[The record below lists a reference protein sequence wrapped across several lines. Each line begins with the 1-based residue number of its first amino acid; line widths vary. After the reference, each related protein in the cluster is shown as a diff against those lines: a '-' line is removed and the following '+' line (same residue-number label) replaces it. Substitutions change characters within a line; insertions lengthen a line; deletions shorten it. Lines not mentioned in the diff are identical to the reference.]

1 MTDSSAL
8 LDQLK
13 EFIDTERSYVK
24 RLGILKQDY
33 ADPLRSFARSKE
45 TAILPAY
52 EAKIL
57 FGNIDSLLPVNE
69 AFLADLEKMIAPNGS
84 KTVGGIGDV
93 SLKHFKVL
101 RGFEHYK
108 QYYSKREE
116 AQTIFEREMAK
127 RSSSFAAYID
137 VRCQFTV

>member
-8 LDQLK
+8 SDQLK
-13 EFIDTERSYVK
+13 EFIETERSYVK

-57 FGNIDSLLPVNE
+57 FGNIDNLLPVNE

-116 AQTIFEREMAK
+116 AQAIFEREMAK

-137 VRCQFTV
+137 VRSQFIV